1 MGRIRHTVTT
11 QSALYPLCT
20 VGQPEKENNYRHHLE
35 LIFQCRDGS
44 KIIIQTV
51 GLFFISNM

>member
-35 LIFQCRDGS
+35 LIFHTKLYLDSEGDNC
-44 KIIIQTV
+44 V
-51 GLFFISNM
+51 YF